1 MLDLMEEAMLG
12 TEELG
17 WQTLTELRESSATF
31 VDTMVADTGYMLE
44 MADIEDNIIVSM
56 SVVPMI
62 ELNLFF

>member
-1 MLDLMEEAMLG
+1 MLDLMAEAMLG

-17 WQTLTELRESSATF
+17 WQTSTELRESSATF
-31 VDTMVADTGYMLE
+31 VDTMMAGTGYMLE

-56 SVVPMI
+56 SMVPMI

>member
-1 MLDLMEEAMLG
+1 MLDLMAEAMLG

-31 VDTMVADTGYMLE
+31 VDTMMAGTGYMLE

-56 SVVPMI
+56 SMVPMI

>member
-31 VDTMVADTGYMLE
+31 VDTMMAGTGYMLE
-44 MADIEDNIIVSM
+44 MADIEDNITVSM